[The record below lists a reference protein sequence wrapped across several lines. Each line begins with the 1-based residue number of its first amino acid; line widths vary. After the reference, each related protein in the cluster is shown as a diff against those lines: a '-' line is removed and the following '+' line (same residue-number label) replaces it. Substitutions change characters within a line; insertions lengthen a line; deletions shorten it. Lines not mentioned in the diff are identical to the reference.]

1 MVSANS
7 EHPSNSAVIAV
18 VIATISGV
26 LLLGAVGGW
35 WFWRNRLRRRRNET
49 AAAAA
54 GGGDD
59 VLPFRVRNQQLDVKR
74 ECDEKDLDLP
84 LLDLKAIVAATD
96 DFAAS
101 NKIGEGGFG
110 PVYMVR

>member
-1 MVSANS
+1 M
-7 EHPSNSAVIAV
+7 IAV
-18 VIATISGV
+18 VVATISGV

-35 WFWRNRLRRRRNET
+35 WFWRNRVRTRRNET

-59 VLPFRVRNQQLDVKR
+59 VLPFRVRNQQHPASSVKRDQRLDVKR